1 MEFIQLE
8 PQNVDWRRVDEASGT
23 CGVGPQ
29 RLTPMSSESR
39 WGRKSAVQKKMSEEM
54 MAENSS
60 ESAKD
65 LNLQNEDV
73 QNPEINA
80 KKSTLGHITIKLLKK
95 TKS

>member
-8 PQNVDWRRVDEASGT
+8 PQNVDWRRGDEASD
-23 CGVGPQ
+23 
-29 RLTPMSSESR
+29 L
-39 WGRKSAVQKKMSEEM
+39 WGRATKANTHVIRAPVGEKECSAGKNEEM

-80 KKSTLGHITIKLLKK
+80 EKSTLGHITIKLLKK